1 MNVILLLLFCL
12 FTLKRLAI
20 SEKIN
25 DVPLINY
32 EMVPSQRWKVS
43 TKELAKLKE
52 KLKIFITSEIQK
64 EGSALLR
71 KYFKE
76 FLLSED
82 QEDDTKTVESSP
94 EKGSE
99 GKLTESAEIGNE
111 DKGKRSFGVNGPI
124 LLI

>member
-1 MNVILLLLFCL
+1 
-12 FTLKRLAI
+12 
-20 SEKIN
+20 
-25 DVPLINY
+25 
-32 EMVPSQRWKVS
+32 MVPSQRWKVS

-76 FLLSED
+76 FLLSEED

-99 GKLTESAEIGNE
+99 GKLTESAEIDDEGNE